1 MNIFGRLEQAW
12 NTLISR
18 SRRRSKIFDHAWAAR
33 DLYSEMLGGRLAAA
47 IAYYGFFAVF
57 ALALVAYSIVGFV
70 LANNNAAANA
80 VERFLRQNIPFLD
93 VSAIVEARNAV
104 AIIGLIGLIF
114 TGVGWISTL
123 RSSQRAIWGVSQQP
137 GNFIIRRILDL
148 GIMAGI
154 GLLLALSL
162 WVLSGINDALKP
174 VLMRMTP
181 GNSATQEDVIGAI
194 ARAVGYL
201 LGLVVNVI
209 LAASL
214 LSGVSRLRMS
224 PRRLIPSALLV
235 GVGLTVLGTVG
246 RLYVDYGANRPVYKV
261 VGGTVALLLFLYL
274 FNHLLLYGAA
284 LAATSKKGV
293 VVDLAAEQPPPPEA
307 PAQEKAESTGTRVGR
322 RAGEPATDAGPAESA
337 AASNGSAD
345 GRTNGSASASASAAS
360 GPTADRANDPAKHD
374 RAPAD
379 RDGHGGRGR
388 HAKPEADPN
397 GQAASDDAGTCEQ
410 AANGDAEASDRPG
423 RRRGESH

>member
-1 MNIFGRLEQAW
+1 MNIFGRLEEAW

-18 SRRRSKIFDHAWAAR
+18 SRKRSKIFDHAWAAR
-33 DLYSEMLGGRLAAA
+33 DLYSDVLGGRLAAA

-70 LANNNAAANA
+70 LANSTAAANA
-80 VERFLRQNIPFLD
+80 VERFLHQNIPFLD

-114 TGVGWISTL
+114 TGVGWISAL
-123 RSSQRAIWGVSQQP
+123 RSSQRAIWGVRQQP

-162 WVLSGINDALKP
+162 WVLSGINDAVKP
-174 VLMRMTP
+174 VLMRMAP
-181 GNSATQEDVIGAI
+181 GNSTAEQDVIGAI
-194 ARAVGYL
+194 ARTTGIL
-201 LGLVVNVI
+201 LGLIVNVI

-214 LSGVSRLRMS
+214 LSGVSRMRMS
-224 PRRLIPSALLV
+224 PRRLVPSALLV

-284 LAATSKKGV
+284 LAATSKSGV
-293 VVDLAAEQPPPPEA
+293 VVDLAAESPPVEA
-307 PAQEKAESTGTRVGR
+307 PAQEKADSMGTRGGP

-337 AASNGSAD
+337 AAANGSAN
-345 GRTNGSASASASAAS
+345 GRTDASASASASAAR
-360 GPTADRANDPAKHD
+360 GPTVDRGNDGAEPDGAT
-374 RAPAD
+374 AD
-379 RDGHGGRGR
+379 RDGSGSRGP
-388 HAKPEADPN
+388 HANPEGDAR
-397 GQAASDDAGTCEQ
+397 GQAASDDA
-410 AANGDAEASDRPG
+410 EAPDRPG
-423 RRRGESH
+423 PRHGESH